1 MFCWN
6 KGFLP
11 AICKHFPANNIL
23 HMRIVIIPN
32 KWKAKLDIMVTIF
45 LLFKIGFWSAKG
57 LFMCS
62 VKILIYECSLWIWWQ
77 LSWGDFAKLG
87 SFLYDWLNYCSST
100 SELLMLPAFNQWSIK
115 NLAVSKLQWAKPSWH
130 LSHSTERCLV
140 MITLAY
146 LYKNTR
152 KLADMLS
159 LRDHLIFKGKNTD
172 TIILFLSL
180 IFSLKWS
187 HLGIS

>member
-1 MFCWN
+1 MTGWERR
-6 KGFLP
+6 P
-11 AICKHFPANNIL
+11 QAAICKHFVPNNIL
-23 HMRIVIIPN
+23 CIWAVSILN